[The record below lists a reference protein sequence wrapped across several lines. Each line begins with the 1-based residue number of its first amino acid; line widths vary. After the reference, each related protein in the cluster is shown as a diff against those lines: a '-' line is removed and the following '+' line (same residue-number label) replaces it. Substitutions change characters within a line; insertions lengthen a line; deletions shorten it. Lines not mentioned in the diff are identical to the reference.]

1 MSNGEKKPF
10 ELVRFLWKH
19 KNEILGAAVCVAV
32 TAYAWYEL
40 GKKVVHDEEK
50 HEEDLRIPIEATV
63 SSPRQRPDVISRP
76 VENSRSQE
84 LSRIHT
90 LFDKVIRILIPIIRA
105 KVNDTIDVNSAIR
118 KIKELRC
125 EFKSEVTDDD
135 QSQDVDDEQD
145 RTDMRIT
152 EAMLWE
158 EVKVSSL
165 TLLFVSTYLV
175 SAVTIVLRMYLHRM
189 RNTTTVFGHRRD
201 VSSVDTGVDLAVN
214 DVDNND
220 LLTDTSN
227 DHLLDQYQ
235 LEQLVQSLLDGPFK
249 HFFDQGIETL
259 TRDIQQQVVLTF
271 AGWNVQDKVS
281 RPSYPLQILFPF
293 PSFDCIR
300 ITTPPNSSPNP
311 TPNPHLPIPFPLLGC
326 RALQRVYSTNFTTTQ
341 RH

>member
-40 GKKVVHDEEK
+40 GKTTSHDEEK

-63 SSPRQRPDVISRP
+63 SPPRQRPDVISHP

-135 QSQDVDDEQD
+135 EDQVVEDEYD

-175 SAVTIVLRMYLHRM
+175 SAVTVVLRMYLHRM
-189 RNTTTVFGHRRD
+189 RNTTTVFAHRRD
-201 VSSVDTGVDLAVN
+201 VSSVDTGVDT
-214 DVDNND
+214 ND
-220 LLTDTSN
+220 LLADTSN
-227 DHLLDQYQ
+227 DHLLDQHQ
-235 LEQLVQSLLDGPFK
+235 LEQLVQALLDGPFK

-281 RPSYPLQILFPF
+281 RCS
-293 PSFDCIR
+293 
-300 ITTPPNSSPNP
+300 
-311 TPNPHLPIPFPLLGC
+311 
-326 RALQRVYSTNFTTTQ
+326 
-341 RH
+341 